1 MIVRVPDYFSEFSC
15 IAGDCKDSCC
25 LGWEIDI
32 DEDSYEYYQT
42 LPGEVGERL
51 RKGMYETEDGGHG
64 IRTNNCGRCIM
75 LNDKNLC
82 DLYIAAGEAS
92 LSEVCTD
99 FPRFGIEYRNVEQKC
114 LSLACEEVC
123 RIFFSKTKPVKFVE
137 QELFGDSDDDQG
149 VTEEE
154 AAFFEEVQRE
164 LIAILQDRTKPIG
177 VRVDEYLDRA
187 NEYQKKLSQN
197 DVEKHIDWLSFNDF
211 SFEHFDIRFGIINE
225 MELLRQVWQDFKDD
239 MQTVLTEADYEKRM
253 KEYMASG
260 DYRENDIEQLLV
272 YFTFRYIMNAIYD
285 SNIMVYAYLSVMFT
299 MIVRDMNAT
308 RFYKNGG
315 SFTIEDQM
323 EVARIFSKEVEH
335 SEGNVEAAKEEIIWG

>member
-123 RIFFSKTKPVKFVE
+123 RIFFSKTQPVKFVE

-154 AAFFEEVQRE
+154 AAF
-164 LIAILQDRTKPIG
+164 
-177 VRVDEYLDRA
+177 
-187 NEYQKKLSQN
+187 
-197 DVEKHIDWLSFNDF
+197 
-211 SFEHFDIRFGIINE
+211 
-225 MELLRQVWQDFKDD
+225 LR
-239 MQTVLTEADYEKRM
+239 RCS
-253 KEYMASG
+253 AS
-260 DYRENDIEQLLV
+260 
-272 YFTFRYIMNAIYD
+272 
-285 SNIMVYAYLSVMFT
+285 
-299 MIVRDMNAT
+299 
-308 RFYKNGG
+308 
-315 SFTIEDQM
+315 
-323 EVARIFSKEVEH
+323 
-335 SEGNVEAAKEEIIWG
+335 

>member
-1 MIVRVPDYFSEFSC
+1 
-15 IAGDCKDSCC
+15 
-25 LGWEIDI
+25 
-32 DEDSYEYYQT
+32 
-42 LPGEVGERL
+42 
-51 RKGMYETEDGGHG
+51 
-64 IRTNNCGRCIM
+64 M

-211 SFEHFDIRFGIINE
+211 HLSILISASVLSMRWNYCARCGRISRMIC
-225 MELLRQVWQDFKDD
+225 RQSSQR
-239 MQTVLTEADYEKRM
+239 LIM
-253 KEYMASG
+253 K
-260 DYRENDIEQLLV
+260 
-272 YFTFRYIMNAIYD
+272 T
-285 SNIMVYAYLSVMFT
+285 
-299 MIVRDMNAT
+299 
-308 RFYKNGG
+308 
-315 SFTIEDQM
+315 
-323 EVARIFSKEVEH
+323 H
-335 SEGNVEAAKEEIIWG
+335 EGVHD